1 MLKIITK
8 SFTELTTTELYAILQ
23 LRSEV
28 FVVEQDCVYQ
38 DIDDKD
44 QKAIHI
50 IGYKNTKV
58 IAYTRIFKSGDYFKK
73 ASIGRVVVK
82 KSERKYGYGHVI
94 MKHSINIIKTN
105 FKETIIKISAQKYLK
120 DFYESHGFTLVGEE
134 YLEDGI
140 PHIGMIRE

>member
-8 SFTELTTTELYAILQ
+8 SFTELTTNELYAILQ

-28 FVVEQDCVYQ
+28 FVVEQDCIYQ

-44 QKAIHI
+44 QKAVHV

-58 IAYTRIFKSGDYFKK
+58 IAYTRIFKSGDYFEK

-140 PHIGMIRE
+140 PHVGMIRE